1 MKSLKEISLKPKLM
15 LNKGAIKNGHLRDTG
30 IKGRMKTNKVK
41 NPIHEIKMMSNTDSP
56 TNLG

>member
-30 IKGRMKTNKVK
+30 NVGHKRQNEDKQSKK
-41 NPIHEIKMMSNTDSP
+41 PNT
-56 TNLG
+56 